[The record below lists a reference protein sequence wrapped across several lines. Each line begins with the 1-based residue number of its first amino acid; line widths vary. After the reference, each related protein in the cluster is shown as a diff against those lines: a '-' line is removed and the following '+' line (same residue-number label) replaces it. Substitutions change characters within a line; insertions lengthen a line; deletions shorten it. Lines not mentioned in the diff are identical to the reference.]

1 MNANNS
7 LKFLM
12 LSALAVFIS
21 LRVVCQT
28 AFPEV
33 LDKGTLTDQMKYLEE
48 KTRIYEN
55 YRAIREDMFQK
66 IKVNTIDTLISA
78 KTRIAGLVKMTGTLN
93 VRIDSLNS
101 SLAGTKE
108 SLQEVTRTKNSI
120 KVIGIEVNKILYNTI
135 MWTIAGVLILLLIIG
150 FLAFKR
156 NLVVTRNTKKDY
168 DELRTEYENYRQ
180 KSRLEREKMSMDHFN
195 ELKKLKGK

>member
-1 MNANNS
+1 MNANG
-7 LKFLM
+7 LRFLM

-21 LRVVCQT
+21 LKAVCQT

-66 IKVNTIDTLISA
+66 IKVNTIDTLKSV
-78 KTRIAGLVKMTGTLN
+78 KTRIAGLVELTGTLN
-93 VRIDSLNS
+93 SRIDSLNG
-101 SLAGTKE
+101 SLASTKE
-108 SLQEVTRTKNSI
+108 SLQKITSTKNSI
-120 KVIGIEVNKILYNTI
+120 KVLGIEVNKVVYNTM
-135 MWTIAGVLILLLIIG
+135 MWTIAGVLLLLLAIG

-156 NLVVTRNTKKDY
+156 NLAVTYNTKKDY
-168 DELRTEYENYRQ
+168 NELKTEYENYRQ
-180 KSRLEREKMSMDHFN
+180 KSRLDREKMSMDHFN
-195 ELKKLKGK
+195 ELKKLKGR

>member
-1 MNANNS
+1 MNANG
-7 LKFLM
+7 LRFLV
-12 LSALAVFIS
+12 LSAIAIFLSFNAVG
-21 LRVVCQT
+21 QT
-28 AFPEV
+28 VIPEV

-66 IKVNTIDTLISA
+66 IKVNTIDTLTSA
-78 KTRIAGLVKMTGTLN
+78 KSKITRLVELTGTLN
-93 VRIDSLNS
+93 IRIDSLNS

-108 SLQEVTRTKNSI
+108 SLLEVTRSKNSI
-120 KVIGIEVNKILYNTI
+120 KVIGIELNKVVYNTI
-135 MWTIAGVLILLLIIG
+135 MWTIAGVLIFLLVIG

-156 NLVVTRNTKKDY
+156 NLAVTINTKKDY
-168 DELRTEYENYRQ
+168 NELKTEYENYRQ